1 MFWPNCRAEGSN
13 RTGLFRDTP
22 KTAQN
27 HGFGLKTM
35 VFGVKT
41 MVSGVGVFG
50 PPSRTTFLGYP
61 GGTEKTLPGWSKNH
75 PPDGQIL
82 TLPEALFL
90 SAPKGS
96 KR

>member
-50 PPSRTTFLGYP
+50 PPPGPLFGVSRRDRKDPSGMV
-61 GGTEKTLPGWSKNH
+61 EKPPSGWSNFD
-75 PPDGQIL
+75 PSGS
-82 TLPEALFL
+82 TFL